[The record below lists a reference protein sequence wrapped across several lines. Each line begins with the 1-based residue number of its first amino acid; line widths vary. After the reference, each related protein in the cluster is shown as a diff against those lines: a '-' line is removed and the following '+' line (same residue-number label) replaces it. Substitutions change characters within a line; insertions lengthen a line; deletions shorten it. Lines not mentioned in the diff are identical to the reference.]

1 MSGELIL
8 VVEDNE
14 RNLKLV
20 RDVLQFKGF
29 RTLEADTAQRGV
41 ELAAEHLPM
50 LILMDVQLPDMDGVA
65 ALGRLKADLRTAS
78 IPVIALTAYAMKE
91 DRERFL
97 KAGFSGYVPKPIN
110 TRTFPEQVRAFI
122 AGDARASGPPHSG

>member
-20 RDVLQFKGF
+20 RDLLQFKGF

-41 ELAAEHLPM
+41 ALAAEHLPM

-65 ALGRLKADLRTAS
+65 ALGQLKADPRTAA

-97 KAGFSGYVPKPIN
+97 KAGFSGYVPKPIDIK
-110 TRTFPEQVRAFI
+110 TFPEQVRAFV
-122 AGDARASGPPHSG
+122 AGDVFDPMHRSDA

>member
-14 RNLKLV
+14 KNLKLV
-20 RDVLQFKGF
+20 RDLLQFKGF
-29 RTLEADTAQRGV
+29 RTLEADTAERGLA
-41 ELAAEHLPM
+41 LAAEHVPM

-65 ALGRLKADLRTAS
+65 ALGQLKADPRTAA

-97 KAGFSGYVPKPIN
+97 KAGFNGYMPKPIDIK
-110 TRTFPEQVRAFI
+110 TFPEQVRAFV
-122 AGDARASGPPHSG
+122 AGDGLVSGATQSG